1 MFEFNV
7 WSNVDKLNLEKVIDL
22 VITNGTSQSI
32 QSDDWLLPIIA
43 NKNIENTILDF
54 GCGVGRNILSF
65 SQKMPKWQMYGY
77 DNPNMLQKMQE
88 YTNIRFNKS
97 LIYFNNVRVSFD
109 WDFLKTKRFDCIYAV
124 LVFQHIYEKDLNI
137 YLQDIKKMT
146 NRLVVKGRRFNDE
159 RADNNYKNT
168 LQILENNGF
177 YPSNAREI
185 NYNVDGDP
193 KEELTCVYNIF

>member
-1 MFEFNV
+1 MFEFNA

-159 RADNNYKNT
+159 RSDNNYKNT

-177 YPSNAREI
+177 YPSNVREI